1 MQTPSLRMEE
11 ACKCF
16 AGPPSSR
23 SLRES
28 AASPGGKPQYPLTAW
43 SQLRAFGGCLGEE
56 AGTAFHSP
64 DKVLSLFV
72 KNQQGGSRT
81 GSREVEPGAA
91 PHQRGLEGGQPR

>member
-1 MQTPSLRMEE
+1 ME
-11 ACKCF
+11 
-16 AGPPSSR
+16 
-23 SLRES
+23 
-28 AASPGGKPQYPLTAW
+28 
-43 SQLRAFGGCLGEE
+43 EE

-91 PHQRGLEGGQPR
+91 PHQRSLEGGQPR